1 MFSHNNLFLPKI
13 IAILLFQ
20 MQKQMILIK
29 TNTTK
34 IQFEV
39 ELYNGKYLRIYMFSK
54 LRSTE
59 KILFSKHSTS
69 AC

>member
-13 IAILLFQ
+13 LIAILLFQ
-20 MQKQMILIK
+20 MQKQTILIK

-39 ELYNGKYLRIYMFSK
+39 ELYNGKYLRIYIFQ
-54 LRSTE
+54 T
-59 KILFSKHSTS
+59 
-69 AC
+69 

>member
-20 MQKQMILIK
+20 MQKQTILIK
-29 TNTTK
+29 TNTTTK

-39 ELYNGKYLRIYMFSK
+39 ELYNGKYLRIYIFQ
-54 LRSTE
+54 T
-59 KILFSKHSTS
+59 
-69 AC
+69 